1 MKAKEVLNLLG
12 ISRST
17 LSKYV
22 KQGKIKATKLF
33 SGRYEYDDDSVYA
46 LLGKGGPRKNVI
58 YVRVFSEPKGKE
70 LKKQIELVNQYC
82 LSQGI
87 IIEDIYQDIG
97 SGLDLERPEFLRL
110 VNEVLNYKI
119 KKIFVLSQFRFS
131 LFGFN
136 FFKQLFKYFGV
147 QLISLNQ
154 KENFY
159 FSEEEVY
166 KEVIYFLN
174 FFSSISAPPLVKQRL
189 ELIKNNLELDLK

>member
-58 YVRVFSEPKGKE
+58 YVRIFSEPKGKE

-82 LSQGI
+82 LSHGI
-87 IIEDIYQDIG
+87 MIEDIYQDIG

-131 LFGFN
+131 LTGFN